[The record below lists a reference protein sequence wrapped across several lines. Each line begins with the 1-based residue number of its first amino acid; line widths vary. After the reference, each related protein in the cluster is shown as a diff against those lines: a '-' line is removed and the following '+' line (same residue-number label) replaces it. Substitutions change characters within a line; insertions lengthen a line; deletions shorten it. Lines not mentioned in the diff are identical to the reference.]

1 MTHDVSPGDVLDRLR
16 TVTDPDIGQDIVAAG
31 LVESVSIDGATVRVR
46 LALGA
51 PFAPSEAAIAD
62 DVRAALDPLPVDV
75 DLSAVVPEL
84 EPEESAVL
92 PSVTNII
99 PVASG
104 KGGVGKSTVAVNLA
118 SGLAD
123 RGARVGLFDADVYGP
138 DTPRMLGVDTEPTV
152 TAVDGDQRIEPPTS
166 GGVPAMSM
174 GLLVDDEDPVAWRG
188 AMATNALTDLVSDVS
203 WGSLDYLIVDLPP
216 GTGDIPMTILQR
228 LPSTGTVIVTTPQS
242 VAADDTRKGL
252 ELFSEYREPVLG
264 VVENMCSFVCPDC
277 GNTHDIFGTGGGE
290 RLAAETGV
298 PFLGQIPLDPTVRAS
313 GDDGEPVVRR
323 ERGEAAAA
331 FERLTATVADS
342 VGTLRRTHH
351 REAVRG
357 DA

>member
-31 LVESVSIDGATVRVR
+31 LVDSVSIDGTAARVR

-51 PFAPSEAAIAD
+51 PHAPSEAAIAD
-62 DVRAALDPLPVDV
+62 GVRAALDPLPVEA

-118 SGLAD
+118 AGLTD

-138 DTPRMLGVDTEPTV
+138 DTPRMLGVDAEPTV
-152 TAVDGDQRIEPPTS
+152 TTVDGEQITLKGPWSSRAGCVNKRRFGP
-166 GGVPAMSM
+166 V
-174 GLLVDDEDPVAWRG
+174 VDVRLATDPSVLEKGYTFQTGTLTLA
-188 AMATNALTDLVSDVS
+188 AAKQAIDLTDDRAHLECVVKFDSDEPY
-203 WGSLDYLIVDLPP
+203 W
-216 GTGDIPMTILQR
+216 IP
-228 LPSTGTVIVTTPQS
+228 V
-242 VAADDTRKGL
+242 
-252 ELFSEYREPVLG
+252 RENV
-264 VVENMCSFVCPDC
+264 
-277 GNTHDIFGTGGGE
+277 
-290 RLAAETGV
+290 
-298 PFLGQIPLDPTVRAS
+298 
-313 GDDGEPVVRR
+313 
-323 ERGEAAAA
+323 
-331 FERLTATVADS
+331 
-342 VGTLRRTHH
+342 
-351 REAVRG
+351 G

>member
-31 LVESVSIDGATVRVR
+31 LVDSVSIDGTAARVR

-51 PFAPSEAAIAD
+51 PHAPSEAAIAD
-62 DVRAALDPLPVDV
+62 GVRAALDPLPVEA

-118 SGLAD
+118 AGLTD

-138 DTPRMLGVDTEPTV
+138 DTPRMLGVDAEPTV
-152 TAVDGDQRIEPPTS
+152 TTVDGEQRIEPPAS
-166 GGVPAMSM
+166 GGVTAMSM

-203 WGSLDYLIVDLPP
+203 WGSIDYLVVDLPP

-228 LPSTGTVIVTTPQS
+228 LPTTGTVIVTTPQT

-252 ELFSEYREPVLG
+252 ELFSQYQEPVLG
-264 VVENMCSFVCPDC
+264 VVENMGTFVCPDC
-277 GNTHDIFGTGGGE
+277 GNAHDIFGTGGGE

-298 PFLGQIPLDPTVRAS
+298 PFLGRIPLNPTVRAS

-331 FERLTATVADS
+331 FDRLTATVADS

-351 REAVRG
+351 RKAVRG